1 MRGTS
6 GSRARC
12 AGRTRVDERSQQLLK
27 GGRMGF
33 KLETGLSRLDVFFK
47 EWQIR
52 VLGYLWI
59 VCRAAQ

>member
-1 MRGTS
+1 M
-6 GSRARC
+6 
-12 AGRTRVDERSQQLLK
+12 LK